1 MHNKLKQTHLENEN
15 VKRAVYNA
23 KLGRNISLL
32 KYNINKS
39 SNASHGSLVLYW
51 NLLTSVF
58 RNWEAI

>member
-1 MHNKLKQTHLENEN
+1 M
-15 VKRAVYNA
+15 KRAVYNA

-39 SNASHGSLVLYW
+39 SNASQGSLVLCW

-58 RNWEAI
+58 RNWEA